1 MIHNGID
8 LQVFKP
14 DKNIERK
21 KFKLITVASADVPL
35 KGLDTTIKAMQR
47 VKNSFPEVQLLVIG
61 KPKEEGHTQRL
72 IKKLG
77 LSDSINFK
85 SNLSKEDL
93 AKEYQSSSLAI
104 VAPFMKVFV
113 FLQ

>member
-21 KFKLITVASADVPL
+21 KFKLITVVGADVPL

-47 VKNSFPEVQLLVIG
+47 VK
-61 KPKEEGHTQRL
+61 
-72 IKKLG
+72 
-77 LSDSINFK
+77 
-85 SNLSKEDL
+85 
-93 AKEYQSSSLAI
+93 
-104 VAPFMKVFV
+104 
-113 FLQ
+113 